1 MMSMLFTRKNS
12 FCDKGFSP

>member
-1 MMSMLFTRKNS
+1 MSMLFTRKNS